1 VPTISIKINGLQA
14 LNDGQILGGAKLN
27 GANLAMMGEDGNR
40 ALMAKK
46 AALLMRGGGEMEM
59 EGKRMILLQP
69 SNGAGMT
76 KGALGSSGAGGGAVG
91 AKSAVAT
98 NAAMSG
104 APAATANSG
113 AAAAK
118 SASAAAA
125 SAKGMG
131 WNLALGG
138 FGPWLVLG
146 SLGIAAVGLYF
157 YLRAERM
164 AMEAAAN
171 ESPFDELEDH

>member
-1 VPTISIKINGLQA
+1 VPTISIKINGLRA
-14 LNDGQILGGAKLN
+14 LNDGQLIGGAKLN

-40 ALMAKK
+40 ALLAKK
-46 AALLMRGGGEMEM
+46 ALMRGGEIEM

-69 SNGAGMT
+69 SNGAGAGM
-76 KGALGSSGAGGGAVG
+76 KGGLASSGAGAVG
-91 AKSAVAT
+91 TKSAIVTNATPNATMSGAATTSGGSVAKSA
-98 NAAMSG
+98 G
-104 APAATANSG
+104 AATV
-113 AAAAK
+113 
-118 SASAAAA
+118 

-131 WNLALGG
+131 WKLALGG